1 MSLRDKWSAYTNAV
15 EARTKKWTDAA
26 DTRAERQ
33 NQKLAETPTFAELSV
48 GFAAERG
55 FNGAQVRNG
64 QLHYHGRTYPMHDI
78 TAEVEVGATSRRMTA
93 TRIAAGTIIAPGIG
107 TIVGGAAR
115 KATQHVYVNI
125 MINDGRT
132 IIIQADAKKES
143 AARKFAHS
151 VAHHPSRNSATG

>member
-1 MSLRDKWSAYTNAV
+1 MSLRDKWTAYTNAV
-15 EARTKKWTDAA
+15 DARTKKWTDAA
-26 DTRAERQ
+26 DGRVERQ
-33 NQKLAETPTFAELSV
+33 NQRLADTATFAELSI

-64 QLHYHGRTYPMHDI
+64 ELHYHGRTYPMHGI
-78 TAEVEVGATSRRMTA
+78 EAEVEVGATSRRMTA

-107 TIVGGAAR
+107 TIIGGAAR

-132 IIIQADAKKES
+132 IIIQADANKET

-151 VAHHPSRNSATG
+151 ITHHPSATP